1 MSLGLIGRKI
11 GMTRVFAEDGASLPV
26 TVVQVGHNR
35 VVQLKRAERDGYDA
49 VQLTAGV
56 RKPSR
61 VPKPE
66 AGHFAKA
73 SVQPGTGL
81 WEFRVDAG
89 QLEGMAEGDEI
100 GVSLFTEGQVVDVTA
115 RSKGKGF
122 QGVVKRHN
130 FHMQDATHGNSRS
143 HRAPGSI
150 GQNQTPGRVFKN
162 KKMAGHMGAVR
173 TTTQNLKVVRV
184 DSDRGLLL
192 IHGAVPGA
200 PSSDVIIRPAVKARG

>member
-1 MSLGLIGRKI
+1 MSLGLIGRKL
-11 GMTRVFAEDGASLPV
+11 GMTRVFTEDGASLPV

-35 VVQLKRAERDGYDA
+35 VVQVKRAERDGYDA
-49 VQLTAGV
+49 VQVTAGV

-61 VPKPE
+61 VSKPG
-66 AGHFAKA
+66 AGHYAKA

-81 WEFRVDAG
+81 WEFRVEG
-89 QLEGMAEGDEI
+89 TQLEGMSEGDEI

-130 FHMQDATHGNSRS
+130 FRMQDATHGNSRS

-173 TTTQNLKVVRV
+173 TTVQNLKVVRV

-200 PSSDVIIRPAVKARG
+200 PSADVIIRPAVKAKG